1 MIKSANQG
9 SAVEVCDREDHIK
22 ETKKQLGD
30 EEVYEVYEMYKD
42 AVSILETINAVRSGL
57 KINIFPFAKKST

>member
-30 EEVYEVYEMYKD
+30 EEVYEEPSKD